1 MADNRVTAGFL
12 LIALGLAL
20 TPFICAADTWH
31 YPKPNPDG
39 TVGKPE
45 HWGGNC
51 DTGRR
56 QSPIDLNMKAAVK
69 GAYPPFVFDNY
80 DQQMNNAS
88 LVNNGHTIQVN
99 AGDVSA
105 SVYGGG
111 LSSKYILEQFHF
123 HWSSEHTI
131 ADQRYALEV
140 HLVHRN
146 SKYATLTQAAAEKAG
161 VAVLAVLFHVD
172 EQPNEAIKTILDG
185 TVPVKDKVND
195 YVRLTE
201 NFALENLL
209 PKSHSQY
216 FRYEGSLT
224 TPLCA
229 ESVVWTVFP
238 ESLPVSL
245 AQLEEFKTIRN
256 GEHEEL
262 VLNYRPVQP
271 LNARALVWVAETEQR
286 ADGGSSLLRANFL
299 SLTAALLL
307 SIVICYFR
315 A

>member
-1 MADNRVTAGFL
+1 MADNRVTESCL
-12 LIALGLAL
+12 LVVLGLAL
-20 TPFICAADTWH
+20 TLSVCDADTWH

-39 TVGKPE
+39 TVGEPL
-45 HWGGNC
+45 HWGGSC

-69 GAYPPFVFDNY
+69 GAYPLFVFDNY
-80 DQQMNNAS
+80 DQPMRNAS
-88 LVNNGHTIQVN
+88 LVNNGHTIQVS
-99 AGDVSA
+99 AGEVSA

-111 LSSKYILEQFHF
+111 LSNKYILEQFHF

-146 SKYATLTQAAAEKAG
+146 SKYATLTDAAAQKAG
-161 VAVLAVLFHVD
+161 VAVLAVLFHVS
-172 EQPNEAIKTILDG
+172 EQSNEAIKTVLDE
-185 TVPVKDKVND
+185 TASVKDKVND
-195 YVRLTE
+195 HVRLTE
-201 NFALENLL
+201 SLTLENLL
-209 PKSHSQY
+209 PKSRTEY

-229 ESVVWTVFP
+229 ESVVWTIFP

-271 LNARALVWVAETEQR
+271 LNARALVWVAETEQI
-286 ADGGSSLLRANFL
+286 ADDGSSFLRPNFV
-299 SLTAALLL
+299 SMFAALLL

-315 A
+315 V